1 VVGVSVDLVDERV
14 GLTQWGLLGLVGW
27 VLAIRPMDAVGEAT
41 GASLVGV
48 LTGTAAVHAATGLLL
63 AFGLVLARAA

>member
-1 VVGVSVDLVDERV
+1 
-14 GLTQWGLLGLVGW
+14 
-27 VLAIRPMDAVGEAT
+27 MDAVGEAT